1 MDDRDQQELIEHNEN
16 ETQAEELDSAPAP
29 IQDIEMFAN
38 LRDVVRSHYL
48 WKWDATA
55 KDTKAYVK
63 ELTTDIGH
71 DPQFR
76 LVGDVEVEEHIFQV
90 TLWLEETMAFSL
102 ASVDIMVLD
111 ALKIDFS
118 RGAVMARELTNL
130 GLEYHLL
137 TFGEGRAQQFRIN
150 IIGPRMQQIRD
161 LGTFAIRSSGVEL
174 PLEARPCRT
183 VPVRSVEH
191 WVSHGGEL

>member
-1 MDDRDQQELIEHNEN
+1 MDDRDTQELIQH
-16 ETQAEELDSAPAP
+16 TDPDSQHEEIEASPAP

-48 WKWDATA
+48 WRWEATS
-55 KDTKAYVK
+55 KDTMVYVK
-63 ELTTDIGH
+63 DLTAQVSH

-76 LVGDVEVEEHIFQV
+76 LVGDIEVDEHVFDI

-111 ALKIDFS
+111 ALQIDFS
-118 RGAVMARELTNL
+118 RGAVMARELTTL

-137 TFGEGRAQQFRIN
+137 TFGDGRAQQFRIN

-161 LGTFAIRSSGVEL
+161 LGTLVAPAVDSFSA
-174 PLEARPCRT
+174 
-183 VPVRSVEH
+183 
-191 WVSHGGEL
+191 

>member
-1 MDDRDQQELIEHNEN
+1 MDDRDPRGIMQHDDTEAQH
-16 ETQAEELDSAPAP
+16 EEIDSTLAP

-48 WKWDATA
+48 WKWEASSKDAKVYI
-55 KDTKAYVK
+55 KDLVSQ
-63 ELTTDIGH
+63 ISH

-76 LVGDVEVEEHIFQV
+76 MVGDVEVKEHVFEI
-90 TLWLEETMAFSL
+90 TLWLEETMAYSL
-102 ASVDIMVLD
+102 ASVDIMMMD
-111 ALKIDFS
+111 ALQIDFS
-118 RGAVMARELTNL
+118 RGAIMARELTNL

-161 LGTFAIRSSGVEL
+161 LGTLVA
-174 PLEARPCRT
+174 PT
-183 VPVRSVEH
+183 VDTFSA
-191 WVSHGGEL
+191 

>member
-1 MDDRDQQELIEHNEN
+1 MDDLDQQELMQHSD
-16 ETQAEELDSAPAP
+16 TDSQHDEVDTTPVP
-29 IQDIEMFAN
+29 IQDIEMFTQ

-48 WKWDATA
+48 WKWEPGAR
-55 KDTKAYVK
+55 DTKAYVK
-63 ELTTDIGH
+63 ELKSQIQH

-76 LVGDVEVEEHIFQV
+76 LVGDIEVDEHVFEI

-102 ASVDIMVLD
+102 ASVDIMTLD
-111 ALKIDFS
+111 ALQIDFS
-118 RGAVMARELTNL
+118 RCAVLARELTNL

-161 LGTFAIRSSGVEL
+161 LGTLVAPAVDTFSA
-174 PLEARPCRT
+174 
-183 VPVRSVEH
+183 
-191 WVSHGGEL
+191 